1 MHVVYL
7 TSWYPQNDKDLNGCF
22 FREQAQA
29 LAKAGNKVGV
39 IAPQFRSLRLGKK
52 AVVGSYGEEIWQDDL
67 VITFFGHNVFWFPK
81 VPYLDLN
88 RWTTCCLKLF
98 ESYVKK
104 KGKPDIIHVQSMTLA
119 GAAAL
124 EIHKKYKIPFCIMEH
139 STTFARGLVSHWH
152 YKVLMPVVKASA
164 YNMAVSQDLAGLL
177 NKQFSVDDW
186 HYFPNLL
193 DKLFSDKDDTI
204 HVVNKQFC
212 AVGGLVPK
220 KGFDLLI
227 KAFAALY
234 KDDPECTLIIAGEGG
249 ERQNLQQLAA
259 SLGVSQAVQFLGAI
273 SREQV
278 KDLMAS
284 SCCYMLSSHIET
296 FGVVVIEA
304 LSQGT
309 PVISTRCGGPESILT
324 PEDGVF
330 VSVDHVE
337 EMAQAMVTMLK
348 LPQKYDRADI
358 RRRCLEKYAEPKF
371 IKNMTHVY
379 ERCIGEIS
387 DA

>member
-1 MHVVYL
+1 MHIVYL

-22 FREQAQA
+22 FREQAHA

-139 STTFARGLVSHWH
+139 SSTFARGLVSHWH
-152 YKVLMPVVKASA
+152 YKVLMPVIKASA
-164 YNMAVSQDLAGLL
+164 YNMAVSQDLADLL

-193 DKLFSDKDDTI
+193 DKLFSDKNDTI
-204 HVVNKQFC
+204 HVVNKQLCSF
-212 AVGGLVPK
+212 GGLVPI

-227 KAFAALY
+227 KAIAALY
-234 KDDPECTLIIAGEGG
+234 KDDPDCTLIIAGEGG
-249 ERQNLQQLAA
+249 ERKNLQQLAA

-278 KDLMAS
+278 KGLMAS

-324 PEDGVF
+324 LEDGVF
-330 VSVDHVE
+330 VPINSVE
-337 EMAQAMVTMLK
+337 AMADAMIYIINNEHN
-348 LPQKYDRADI
+348 YDREQI
-358 RRRCLEKYAEPKF
+358 RQRCLAEFSEAAF
-371 IKNMTHVY
+371 IKGMV
-379 ERCIGEIS
+379 EIYQS
-387 DA
+387 FIDK